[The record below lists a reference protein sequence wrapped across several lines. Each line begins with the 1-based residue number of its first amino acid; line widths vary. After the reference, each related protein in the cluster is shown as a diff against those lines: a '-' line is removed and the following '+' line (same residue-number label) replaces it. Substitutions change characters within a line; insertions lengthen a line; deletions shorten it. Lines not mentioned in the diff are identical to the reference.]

1 MKITKRQLVK
11 IIKEEQASTKKY
23 DSDPALK
30 GGQKNLPDALQKG
43 IIGKADEDEDDDE
56 EKNESIRIT
65 AGQLRA
71 IIREAMTDMRTPLK
85 VKSSAAEADIE
96 DAIQMLETLEA
107 EEAPNWVIGAVIKG
121 LREGGIRAVKPAI
134 DMLEAQEDPT
144 GTLFIVINRL
154 VEALKK

>member
-23 DSDPALK
+23 DSNPALK

-43 IIGKADEDEDDDE
+43 IIGKSDDDDDEE

-154 VEALKK
+154 YEALEK